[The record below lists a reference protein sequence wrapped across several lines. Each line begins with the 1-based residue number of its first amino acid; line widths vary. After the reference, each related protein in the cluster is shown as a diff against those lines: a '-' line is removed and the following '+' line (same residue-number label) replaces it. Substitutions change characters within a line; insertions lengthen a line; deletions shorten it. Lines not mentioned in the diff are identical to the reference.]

1 MQELIRNNLEVS
13 RILLNVKIKQKLLLS
28 RFVKIYLGQKLK
40 NKQTV
45 LNLPMTSPT
54 LPAEIIISVAY
65 SPGAVGPISWVII
78 NDIKT
83 HTITQHMNR
92 FFFWIFPR
100 ITKHGLLVLHM
111 PGLIPCTWLK
121 IWAKLYSYNLAINKT
136 FLKLHIHR
144 KLEKY

>member
-40 NKQTV
+40 NKQTNKQTI

-65 SPGAVGPISWVII
+65 SPGAVGPIS
-78 NDIKT
+78 
-83 HTITQHMNR
+83 
-92 FFFWIFPR
+92 
-100 ITKHGLLVLHM
+100 
-111 PGLIPCTWLK
+111 
-121 IWAKLYSYNLAINKT
+121 
-136 FLKLHIHR
+136 
-144 KLEKY
+144 